1 MTITPLQIRWD
12 LDPEIITL
20 FGTFPIKYYG
30 LFFMGGLLLSYKIV
44 EYIFKKEEIPQEK
57 LDKLFMYCIA
67 GIFIGMRLG
76 HCLFYDWAYY
86 SNHILEIFLPFRIT
100 DGEWQFTGY
109 SGLASHGGG
118 IGVIIAIIWYCKKY
132 ELGIFWLLDRLAIVT
147 PVAGAFIRLGNF
159 FNSEIYGKPTNGD
172 YGVIF
177 VRDDLIPRHPTQLY
191 EAFSYLAVFALLWF
205 LYFRTSIPKKQGVLF
220 GILLSTLF
228 LARLV
233 IEFFK
238 ENQVAFE
245 DNMTLNMGQWLSIP
259 FIAIG
264 LLIIALRYS
273 NISFKKTI

>member
-1 MTITPLQIRWD
+1 MTIAPLQIRWD
-12 LDPEIITL
+12 LDPEIFTL

-30 LFFMGGLLLSYKIV
+30 LLFMGGLLLSYKIV

-76 HCLFYDWAYY
+76 HCLFYDWEYY
-86 SNHILEIFLPFRIT
+86 SEHILEIFLPFRIT
-100 DGEWQFTGY
+100 DGNWQFIGY

-118 IGVIIAIIWYCKKY
+118 IGVIIAIILYCRKY
-132 ELGIFWLLDRLAIVT
+132 ELGVFWLLDRLAIVT

-191 EAFSYLAVFALLWF
+191 EAFSYLSIFALLWF

-264 LLIIALRYS
+264 LLIIVIRYS